1 MLFETDDLAD
11 PAELARML
19 AVQAE
24 LLALNAAI
32 EAARGGSRG
41 AELCAL
47 AEDARQL
54 ARAGR
59 EAAARHERMAR
70 AESDAGRILDAGLA
84 GAPIE
89 LDDADTLARLSAA
102 AAGRL
107 IRGAERA
114 ERSVLLAH

>member
-41 AELCAL
+41 AELRAL

-89 LDDADTLARLSAA
+89 LDDADSLARLSAA

>member
-1 MLFETDDLAD
+1 MLFETQDCAD
-11 PAELARML
+11 PIELARML

-32 EAARGGSRG
+32 ESARGGPRA

-47 AEDARQL
+47 AQEARQL
-54 ARAGR
+54 ARSGHDAVM
-59 EAAARHERMAR
+59 RHERLAR
-70 AESDAGRILDAGLA
+70 AEQEAGRILDEGLA

-89 LDDADTLARLSAA
+89 LDDNRTLARLSTV

-114 ERSVLLAH
+114 ERSVPLAH